1 MSDSRRR
8 RLRELLRGPRILIAP
23 GAYDGLSARLVE
35 QAGFDVCYMTGSG
48 VANSQLGEPDLGLT
62 TMSEMA
68 TQASRMCAAMTLP
81 LIADADTGYG
91 GVLNVRRTVQE
102 YERAGVAALHIED
115 QVFPKRCGHF
125 AGKAVIPL
133 EEMVGKIRAALEART
148 DPDLVIIA
156 RTDSRAVE
164 GFDAAMA
171 RARAYEEAGA
181 DMLFVEAP
189 QSIEEMRAITNSFQ
203 VPLVANMV
211 EGGATPILPDS
222 ELESLGYKVVLHAG
236 SLLRSA
242 AFAVQETLRH
252 LLETGSTIGIEDRL
266 ISFTERN
273 RVTDLDGMQS
283 WADRFA
289 STPEVSG
296 R

>member
-1 MSDSRRR
+1 MADSRRR
-8 RLRELLRGPRILIAP
+8 RFRELLRGPRVLIAP

-68 TQASRMCAAMTLP
+68 AQASKMCAAMALP

-91 GVLNVRRTVQE
+91 GPLNVRRTVQE

-115 QVFPKRCGHF
+115 QEFPKRCGHF
-125 AGKAVIPL
+125 AGKTVIPL

-156 RTDSRAVE
+156 RTDARAVE
-164 GFDAAMA
+164 GFDAAIR
-171 RARAYEEAGA
+171 RAHAYEDAGA

-189 QSIEEMRAITNSFQ
+189 QSVEEMRIITSSFK

-211 EGGATPILPDS
+211 EGGATPILPDA
-222 ELESLGYKVVLHAG
+222 ELEKLGYRVVLHAG

-242 AFAVQETLRH
+242 ALAVQEMLTYLKEH
-252 LLETGSTIGIEDRL
+252 GSTIGREDRL
-266 ISFTERN
+266 ISFAERN
-273 RVTDLDGMQS
+273 RITDLDGMQA
-283 WADRFA
+283 WADRF
-289 STPEVSG
+289 TPAPEPA

>member
-1 MSDSRRR
+1 MSDPRRR
-8 RLRELLRGPRILIAP
+8 RLRELLQGSRILIAP
-23 GAYDGLSARLVE
+23 GAYDALSARLVE
-35 QAGFDVCYMTGSG
+35 QAGFDVAYMTGSG

-68 TQASRMCAAMTLP
+68 AQAGRMCAAMSLP

-133 EEMVGKIRAALEART
+133 DEMVGKIQAALEART

-156 RTDSRAVE
+156 RTDARAVE
-164 GFDAAMA
+164 GFDAAMR

-189 QSIEEMRAITNSFQ
+189 QSIEEMRVITRSFRA
-203 VPLVANMV
+203 PLVANMV
-211 EGGATPILPDS
+211 EGGATPILPDA
-222 ELESLGYKVVLHAG
+222 ELGELGYRIVLHAG

-242 AFAVQETLRH
+242 VVAVQATLRH
-252 LLETGSTIGIEDRL
+252 LQETGSTIGIEDRIL
-266 ISFTERN
+266 SFEERN
-273 RVTDLDGMQS
+273 RVTDLEGMQA
-283 WADRFA
+283 WADRF
-289 STPEVSG
+289 TPMPESIS
-296 R
+296 

>member
-1 MSDSRRR
+1 
-8 RLRELLRGPRILIAP
+8 
-23 GAYDGLSARLVE
+23 
-35 QAGFDVCYMTGSG
+35 
-48 VANSQLGEPDLGLT
+48 
-62 TMSEMA
+62 MSEMA
-68 TQASRMCAAMTLP
+68 TQASRMCSAMGLP

-125 AGKAVIPL
+125 AGKAVIPM

-164 GFDAAMA
+164 GFDAAIR
-171 RARAYEEAGA
+171 RAHAYEDAGA

-189 QSIEEMRAITNSFQ
+189 QSIEEMRVITSSFR

-211 EGGATPILPDS
+211 EGGATPILPDA
-222 ELESLGYKVVLHAG
+222 ELGELGYKVVLHAG
-236 SLLRSA
+236 SLLRDLKILALRAGFLA
-242 AFAVQETLRH
+242 AGTLRPAFSLLGAPNSDVTKLLTEPTVRGMIDLALASNH
-252 LLETGSTIGIEDRL
+252 LG
-266 ISFTERN
+266 
-273 RVTDLDGMQS
+273 
-283 WADRFA
+283 
-289 STPEVSG
+289 
-296 R
+296 

>member
-1 MSDSRRR
+1 MSDPRRR
-8 RLRELLRGPRILIAP
+8 RLRELLQKPGVLIAP

-62 TMSEMA
+62 TMSEMV
-68 TQASRMCAAMTLP
+68 TQASRMCSAMSLP

-125 AGKAVIPL
+125 AGKAVISL

-164 GFDAAMA
+164 GFDAALR

-189 QSIEEMRAITNSFQ
+189 QSIDEMRTITSSFR

-211 EGGATPILPDS
+211 EGGATPILPDE
-222 ELESLGYKVVLHAG
+222 ELGQIGYKVVLHAG

-242 AFAVQETLRH
+242 VVALQSTLRYLH
-252 LLETGSTIGIEDRL
+252 EHGSTIGMEDRL
-266 ISFTERN
+266 LSFADRN
-273 RVTDLDGMQS
+273 IVTDLDGMQA
-283 WADRFA
+283 WADRF
-289 STPEVSG
+289 TPAPQQVS
-296 R
+296 